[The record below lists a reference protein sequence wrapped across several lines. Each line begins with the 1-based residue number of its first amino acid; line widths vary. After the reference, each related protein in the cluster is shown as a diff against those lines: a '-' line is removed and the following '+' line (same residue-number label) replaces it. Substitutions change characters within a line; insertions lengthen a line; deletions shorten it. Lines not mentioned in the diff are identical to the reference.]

1 VEGLVAKEEP
11 EFVPDEVMSEGLKP
25 GLNDTMVMTG
35 MDIEKDADDSFANY
49 GEEEAEQ
56 LRQRQKAEAVEE
68 EAAEAP
74 AEAAEAVE
82 AAAASEEADEE
93 SVKKAKPVKAKGGA
107 GRTILKILLVILIII
122 FVIELAGIGIKWL
135 APDSGAA
142 EFIDNQL
149 NKVIHLITGDE
160 IDYQIPGV
168 DYEV

>member
-1 VEGLVAKEEP
+1 
-11 EFVPDEVMSEGLKP
+11 MKP

-56 LRQRQKAEAVEE
+56 LRQRQQAEAAAEEAAAVPAEATEAVETAVPAAE
-68 EAAEAP
+68 EAAE
-74 AEAAEAVE
+74 EIE
-82 AAAASEEADEE
+82 
-93 SVKKAKPVKAKGGA
+93 KPIKAKGGV
-107 GRTILKILLVILIII
+107 GRTILKVLLVILIII

-149 NKVIHLITGDE
+149 NKVIHLITGSE
-160 IDYQIPGV
+160 IEYQVPGV

>member
-1 VEGLVAKEEP
+1 
-11 EFVPDEVMSEGLKP
+11 MSEGLKP

-35 MDIEKDADDSFANY
+35 LDIEKDADDSFANY

-56 LRQRQKAEAVEE
+56 LRQIQQAEAVAEE
-68 EAAEAP
+68 VAAAP
-74 AEAAEAVE
+74 AEVVETVETAVPAVE
-82 AAAASEEADEE
+82 ETAEVAIEE
-93 SVKKAKPVKAKGGA
+93 KPVKAKGGA
-107 GRTILKILLVILIII
+107 GRTILKVLLVIPIII

-149 NKVIHLITGDE
+149 NKVIHLITGSE
-160 IDYQIPGV
+160 IDYQVPGV